1 MNHAP
6 ADPAMI
12 GRLRR
17 DVEALCVSPRHRDV
31 PGSLEA
37 ARAYCQRRLEEVGWS
52 VEERPFRPRPALRY
66 SDVGHPTSPLA
77 MRWLSGLEGV
87 NLLAYGRGRGGPQA
101 GDTLLIAHL
110 DTVRSSVGADD
121 NASGVAVALEVARQ
135 LADRDHQVV
144 IALVDLEELMH
155 LGARELAKTLPR
167 PGLAVVLDAVGYFD
181 DRPRSQRM
189 PPGFGLMFPRV
200 ARELRNTERR
210 GDFLL
215 AVHRHSSEA
224 FARAWAQ
231 AADSAGL
238 PAVLLRDRRWD
249 GRGQGFTR
257 YLSPLLI
264 DLDRSDHAPFWRR
277 RIPAVFMTAT
287 ATMRSPNY
295 HRATDTPDTVDYV
308 RLGRV
313 AGSLTVAMTAEAA
326 RL

>member
-1 MNHAP
+1 VSHEVSAP
-6 ADPAMI
+6 ATVA
-12 GRLRR
+12 RLRR
-17 DVEALCVSPRHRDV
+17 DVEALCVTPRHRDV

-37 ARAYCQRRLEEVGWS
+37 ARAHCRHQLEEVGWS

-66 SDVGHPTSPLA
+66 SDAGHPTSPLA
-77 MRWLSGLEGV
+77 MRWLSGLVGV
-87 NLLAYGRGRGGPQA
+87 NLLAFGPGRDGPQA

-135 LADRDHQVV
+135 LGERDHRVV

-155 LGARELAKTLPR
+155 LGARELARTLPR

-181 DRPRSQRM
+181 DRPGSQRM
-189 PPGFGLMFPRV
+189 PPGFGVMFPRV
-200 ARELRNTERR
+200 ARQLKGTERR

-215 AVHRHSSEA
+215 AVHRRSSES
-224 FARAWAQ
+224 FARAWEH
-231 AADSAGL
+231 AATAAGL
-238 PAVLLRDRRWD
+238 PAVLLRDRRWN

-295 HRATDTPDTVDYV
+295 HRDTDTPATVDYE
-308 RLGRV
+308 RLSRV
-313 AGSLTVAMTAEAA
+313 AASLRAA
-326 RL
+326 LAG